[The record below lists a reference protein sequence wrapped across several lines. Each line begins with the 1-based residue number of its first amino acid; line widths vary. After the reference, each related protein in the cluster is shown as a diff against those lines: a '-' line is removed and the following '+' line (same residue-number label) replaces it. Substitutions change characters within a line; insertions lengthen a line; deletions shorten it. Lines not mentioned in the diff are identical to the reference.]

1 MEHVNCRWEVK
12 TNKKNEFT
20 EYRLHIS
27 FRETKRITI
36 ILALITGV
44 LNVKGPSSKIWVQ
57 DVFRALKNL
66 VLPAEEVTCKR
77 PTKEK
82 PSPPIVN
89 VKSDSPTNKETNV
102 EINNL
107 WEENSSLRTAIR
119 TLEADMCEKSKQ
131 QVGQAQLF
139 ETMIGDLK
147 MKLDGV
153 EKNYDS
159 KLKVFLEAFEKSR
172 NEKVEKV
179 RRLCEDKIR
188 KVTEK
193 RLMKMRMSTRNR
205 SQRRFITHPVMLQ
218 ISRIK

>member
-1 MEHVNCRWEVK
+1 MEHVNWEVK

-44 LNVKGPSSKIWVQ
+44 LNVKGPSSQIWVQ
-57 DVFRALKNL
+57 DEFRTLKNL
-66 VLPAEEVTCKR
+66 VLPAEEVTSKR
-77 PTKEK
+77 ATTSAKEK

-107 WEENSSLRTAIR
+107 WEENSSRRTAKR
-119 TLEADMCEKSKQ
+119 TLEAEMCEKSKQ
-131 QVGQAQLF
+131 QVEQTQLF

-147 MKLDGV
+147 MKVDGV

-159 KLKVFLEAFEKSR
+159 KLKVFLEAFEKST

-193 RLMKMRMSTRNR
+193 KGSC
-205 SQRRFITHPVMLQ
+205 
-218 ISRIK
+218 K